1 MKDLINL
8 PEIDKFVFF
17 YINTELQNNFFD
29 NVMPFITNKSS
40 LIFLLLFLL
49 LLFRDKKNAF
59 IALILGFASLLI
71 ADWSS
76 NTLKYFFER
85 IRPCNDLIGVRLL
98 IKCSKSFSMPSNH
111 AVNAFAFITPFFI
124 MLNSRLRFAFA
135 ATAFLVGF
143 SRVYVGV
150 HYPSDVIVGAIIGIF
165 FAITVIK
172 LYNWSHKRYKEK
184 PYTTVLFIFLLS
196 ISLFRIYYI
205 QNGPLDL
212 SPDEAHYWEWS
223 RRLDLSYYSKGPMI
237 AYLIYIGTSLFGNT
251 VFGIRFMAVIFSIL
265 SSIILYILGKRLYD
279 KQVGI
284 FSAILLQ
291 IIPIFSAYGIL
302 FTIDSPFIFFW
313 ILSLLFFWEAL
324 KSQELAAGNQQPN
337 PPLNSNNHSIPPFPH
352 SGGFAEAKEKGSKG
366 GFEKR
371 GFGGITDFT
380 MIYWRLLGL
389 SIGLGL
395 LTKYTMAFFYL
406 CAFFFLLFLKE
417 KRRLLLTG
425 GPYIAFIISLLVFS
439 PVIIWNISHDWVT
452 LKHTAGQ
459 AHIAEGIQIS
469 LKSFFE
475 FLGSQFG
482 VITPLLLMLMA
493 VSMWR
498 LRKEQEGSFLLWFSI
513 PVVVFFLLKSIQAKV
528 QANWALAGY
537 ITGIVA
543 YSAFYMKRFF
553 SERKGKKIL
562 IAAAVLLSLIIT
574 SVAHYPSLLNLPVK
588 LDPTTRLNGWK
599 ELGTEVSR
607 IYEHMSSNK
616 PVFIFSD
623 RYQVS
628 SELAFYVK
636 GHPVTYCI
644 NLDRR
649 MNQYDL
655 WPGFAHLI
663 HNDAI
668 FVRTGDT
675 TLPEQVATAFH
686 KVEKKVF
693 TAYTKKRA
701 KIRDYSLFLCYDFKG
716 LKEMKPETY

>member
-1 MKDLINL
+1 MNL
-8 PEIDKFVFF
+8 PEIDKSVFF

-29 NVMPFITNKSS
+29 NIMPFITNKSY

-49 LLFRDKKNAF
+49 LLFKDKKNAF

-76 NTLKYFFER
+76 NTLKYCFER
-85 IRPCNDLIGVRLL
+85 IRPCNDLVGVRLL

-124 MLNSRLRFAFA
+124 MLNTRLRFAFA

-150 HYPSDVIVGAIIGIF
+150 HYPSDVIIGAILGMLL
-165 FAITVIK
+165 AITVIK
-172 LYNWSHKRYKEK
+172 LYKWSDKRYKEK
-184 PYTTVLFIFLLS
+184 PYTTILFIFLLS

-205 QNGPLDL
+205 QNGPLNL

-237 AYLIYIGTSLFGNT
+237 AYLMHIGTSLFGDT
-251 VFGIRFMAVIFSIL
+251 VFGIRFMAVIFSLL

-279 KQVGI
+279 EQVGI

-291 IIPIFSAYGIL
+291 IIPLFSVYGIL

-313 ILSLLFFWEAL
+313 ILSLLFFWEAAKDR
-324 KSQELAAGNQQPN
+324 KSVVGNQQPN
-337 PPLNSNNHSIPPFPH
+337 PSLNSNNHSITSFPH
-352 SGGFAEAKEKGSKG
+352 SGGFAEAKEKVSEK

-371 GFGGITDFT
+371 GFIGITDFT
-380 MIYWRLLGL
+380 MIYWYLLGL

-395 LTKYTMAFFYL
+395 LTKYTMAFFYP
-406 CAFFFLLFLKE
+406 CALLFLLLLKE

-439 PVIIWNISHDWVT
+439 PVIIWNINHDWVT

-469 LKSFFE
+469 LKSSFE

-482 VITPLLLMLMA
+482 VVTPLLLMLMA
-493 VSMWR
+493 VSIWK
-498 LRKEQEGSFLLWFSI
+498 LRKEKEGSFLFWFSV
-513 PVVVFFLLKSIQAKV
+513 PVVAFFILKSIQAKV
-528 QANWALAGY
+528 QANWALTGY
-537 ITGIVA
+537 ITGIIA
-543 YSAFYMKRFF
+543 FSAFCMKRFL
-553 SERKGKKIL
+553 SESKGKKNL
-562 IAAAVLLSLIIT
+562 IAATVILSLIIT
-574 SVAHYPSLLNLPVK
+574 SIAHYPSLLNLPAR
-588 LDPTTRLNGWK
+588 LDPTTRLTGWK
-599 ELGTEVSR
+599 ELGTEVSM
-607 IYEHMSSNK
+607 IYEQMSSNK

-655 WPGFAHLI
+655 WPGFDGLI
-663 HNDAI
+663 HSDAI
-668 FVRTGDT
+668 FVRTGDA
-675 TLPEQVATAFH
+675 TLPEQVAEAFY

-693 TAYTKKRA
+693 TAYTKKHA
-701 KIRDYSLFLCYDFKG
+701 KIKDYSLFLCYDFRG
-716 LKEMKPETY
+716 LKEVKPETY